1 MAYKQHHK
9 FSLEILP
16 KKTFLVYLANE
27 KLGNCTWGI
36 TGIGFA
42 HSQLGEAAASSEHL
56 CPGQSLLGNIYQA
69 SSSMRNGIV
78 WPLAP

>member
-27 KLGNCTWGI
+27 KLGN
-36 TGIGFA
+36 
-42 HSQLGEAAASSEHL
+42 LLKLNLSSREYFV
-56 CPGQSLLGNIYQA
+56 SLLSA
-69 SSSMRNGIV
+69 R
-78 WPLAP
+78 